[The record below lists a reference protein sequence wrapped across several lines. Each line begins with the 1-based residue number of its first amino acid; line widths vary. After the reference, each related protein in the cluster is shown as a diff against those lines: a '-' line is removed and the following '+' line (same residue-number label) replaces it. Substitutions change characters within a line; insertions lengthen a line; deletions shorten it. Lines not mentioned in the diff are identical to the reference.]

1 MSNKIKELREKL
13 RIAEKKLERNWSEEK
28 HQEFLR
34 LTSELARLE
43 ESKNEI
49 SK

>member
-13 RIAEKKLERNWSEEK
+13 RITEKKLERNWSEETHK
-28 HQEFLR
+28 EFLR

-43 ESKNEI
+43 GRK
-49 SK
+49 